1 MISPGFTGRPGP
13 ASGSG
18 APVQSGPGTGSLAET
33 LGEAMT
39 ESLCLAALAP
49 SAHNAQPWLVLA
61 HSPHHWS
68 LALAPDRRLPA
79 IDPADQEALL
89 GLGAFLENLMVSA
102 RGLGVD
108 VEIEGYG
115 ARPDD
120 PELVRL
126 ALRKGRR
133 PFPCLTGA
141 VVSRRTLRTP
151 FREDPLPPADLAALS
166 EDVPGLTWVPGGSP
180 EADRIR
186 DLVAG
191 AARRQFER
199 IEARAELADWVRW
212 SGDEIA
218 AHRDGL
224 TPAGL
229 ALPALTG
236 WWAERF
242 AGHDKALPRLFLRQ
256 SSRRLARIAG
266 ACGGWMIVSALAPGV
281 PGSVEA
287 GRALERVFLRARGL
301 GLGIHPMSQPLEE
314 AGWRSELES
323 MLGAAGYP
331 RALLRVGYVDHYP
344 RPVSPRLPPP
354 AFTRV
359 LYSPPAATRSAL
371 S

>member
-1 MISPGFTGRPGP
+1 MISPGFSGAPGP
-13 ASGSG
+13 AQGSGSPVRGRPTTG
-18 APVQSGPGTGSLAET
+18 ALVDM
-33 LGEAMT
+33 LGEALT

-49 SAHNAQPWLVLA
+49 SSHNTQPWLVLA

-79 IDPADQEALL
+79 VDPADHEALVS
-89 GLGAFLENLMVSA
+89 LGAFLENLLVSA

-108 VEIEGYG
+108 AEVEGYG
-115 ARPDD
+115 ERPDD
-120 PELVRL
+120 PEVVRL
-126 ALRKGRR
+126 ALHKGSR
-133 PFPCLTGA
+133 PFPCMTGA

-191 AARRQFER
+191 AARRQMER
-199 IEARAELADWVRW
+199 KEAQAELADWLRW
-212 SGDEIA
+212 SKGEIA

-229 ALPALTG
+229 GLEPLAS

-242 AGHDKALPRLFLRQ
+242 FDHDTALSGTFRRQ
-256 SSRRLARIAG
+256 SARRMARIAG
-266 ACGGWMIVSALAPGV
+266 ACGGWMVVSALGPGV
-281 PGSVEA
+281 AGSVEA

-301 GLGIHPMSQPLEE
+301 GLGVHPMSQPLEE
-314 AGWRSELES
+314 PGWRSELES
-323 MLGAAGYP
+323 VLGAAGYP
-331 RALLRVGYVDHYP
+331 RVLLRIGYVDHYP
-344 RPVSPRLPPP
+344 PPVSPRLPPA

-359 LYSPPAATRSAL
+359 LYPAHVTPGRCL